1 MIKSIFDWG
10 VYTLEVIGDI
20 TGWGYMLA
28 NIIIFIIFQPAL
40 IVLFFILWLYERNK
54 INQYLKRHLL

>member
-28 NIIIFIIFQPAL
+28 NVIIFIILQPAL
-40 IVLFFILWLYERNK
+40 IALFFILWLYERDKTN
-54 INQYLKRHLL
+54 RHLKHRLL

>member
-28 NIIIFIIFQPAL
+28 NVIIFIILQPAL
-40 IVLFFILWLYERNK
+40 IALFFILWLYERVK
-54 INQYLKRHLL
+54 IKQYLQRHLL